1 MTQKKETKLTKLFI
15 GMAIT
20 ALTVLFMMFFV
31 IIVANAT
38 ATKSEMQLWLMGTI
52 PTIGIFLMIA
62 LGAAMLTGIASL
74 IQNISKIK
82 LKWKRLN

>member
-1 MTQKKETKLTKLFI
+1 MQKETKLTKLFI

-38 ATKSEMQLWLMGTI
+38 ATKSEMQTWLMGTI
-52 PTIGIFLMIA
+52 PTIGIFLLIA
-62 LGAAMLTGIASL
+62 LVATLVTGIIYL
-74 IQNISKIK
+74 IQNISKFKIK
-82 LKWKRLN
+82 LSWKRLN